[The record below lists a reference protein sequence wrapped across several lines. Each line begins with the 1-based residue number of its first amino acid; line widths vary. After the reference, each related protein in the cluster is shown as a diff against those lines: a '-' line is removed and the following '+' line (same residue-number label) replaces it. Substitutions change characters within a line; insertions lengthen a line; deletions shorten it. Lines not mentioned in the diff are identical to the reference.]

1 MRENFIYEIKQA
13 KRDRRFYRCFYSFH
27 ISLLSEIQQLFK
39 ITGSRKFDL
48 IQDEKD
54 NYDMIPLEID
64 NVLFITQDILRKK
77 FPQYFLEIYQLL
89 NKLDRIRFYDED
101 SLLLE
106 EKYDKGAGPC
116 CIVNKYI
123 NNIYLYLPLSGEIY
137 DVFSFVHELSHFM
150 IGGFD
155 EKIASHYLS
164 ECIPIFSEFITLD
177 YCLEHFKGHP
187 CIFEFLHGRYSELI
201 GTKQF
206 LEKKKDYKLTFAFF
220 ERSVYAINLLLSSK
234 LYSEYLKDKVSA
246 MKKIEKFID
255 GIGILHFNRL
265 MEILDV
271 KIKYY
276 NGQLRYETG
285 ELEKLYQTFDEVC
298 KIMDEKYKE
307 TLTIYEEQKKLKK
320 VL

>member
-1 MRENFIYEIKQA
+1 MRKNFTYEIKLSKQ
-13 KRDRRFYRCFYSFH
+13 DRNFYRYFYSFY

-77 FPQYFLEIYQLL
+77 FPQYFIEIYQLL
-89 NKLDRIRFYDED
+89 NKLDRIRFYDAD

-106 EKYDKGAGPC
+106 EKYDKGMGPC

-123 NNIYLYLPLSGEIY
+123 NNSYLYLPLLGEIH
-137 DVFSFVHELSHFM
+137 DVFSLIHEIAHFM
-150 IGGFD
+150 IGGFN
-155 EKIASHYLS
+155 EQIASHYLS

-187 CIFEFLHGRYSELI
+187 CVFETLHGRYSELI

-206 LEKKKDYKLTFAFF
+206 LEKNKDYILTFDLFD
-220 ERSVYAINLLLSSK
+220 RSRYAINLLLSSK
-234 LYSEYLKDKVSA
+234 LYYEYLKDKEST
-246 MKKIEKFID
+246 MKKIESFID

-271 KIKYY
+271 KIKYH
-276 NGQLRYETG
+276 NDELRYEPE

-307 TLTIYEEQKKLKK
+307 TLTLYEEQKKLKK